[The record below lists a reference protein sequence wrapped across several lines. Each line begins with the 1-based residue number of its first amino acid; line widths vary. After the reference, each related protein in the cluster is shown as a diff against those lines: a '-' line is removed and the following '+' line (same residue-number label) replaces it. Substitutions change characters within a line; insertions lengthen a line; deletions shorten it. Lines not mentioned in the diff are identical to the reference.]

1 MIGPAL
7 QGASLISRGI
17 QAIPWLL
24 TGATVAPDAA
34 KAVKAVGSAFN
45 RPAAPY
51 NPGGGGMG
59 GRRGTRGSGAARPST
74 TEPRPI
80 GSQAV
85 LNGQPVYWAGNDYG
99 WQRLSGGGSSLTM
112 DTLNAPGVQ
121 NRFVQDQDY
130 GVAGGGP
137 AADRA
142 YQQEKSRVAQLTAQ
156 DPELQRYEAARKLA
170 AAPGATPEQVQSAE
184 DIGMGIWRNKYG
196 DTPMGRP
203 GGAVGTFNPL
213 MQRTFGY
220 QTGGLAPGAEF
231 TPTMGPTP
239 LVPQVDQALNPASP
253 TFAGGEGAP
262 LLNFADEKLT
272 PEMIEAY
279 KRQLLDRAKP

>member
-34 KAVKAVGSAFN
+34 KAVKAVGSALN

-59 GRRGTRGSGAARPST
+59 GRRGTRGPGTYQPST

-85 LNGQPVYWAGNDYG
+85 LGGQPVYWGGKDYG
-99 WQRLSGGGSSLTM
+99 WQRLSGGGSSTTM
-112 DTLNAPGVQ
+112 NTLNAPGVQ
-121 NRFVQDQDY
+121 NRFIQDADY
-130 GVAGGGP
+130 GVSGGGQVSSP
-137 AADRA
+137 AAERA
-142 YQQEKSRVAQLTAQ
+142 YQQEKSRVAQITAQ
-156 DPELQRYEAARKLA
+156 DPMLQWAQANPTLA
-170 AAPGATPEQVQSAE
+170 AKVQPGQAGFDVIQKQTGQVPAPS
-184 DIGMGIWRNKYG
+184 
-196 DTPMGRP
+196 
-203 GGAVGTFNPL
+203 FNPL

-220 QTGGLAPGAEF
+220 QTGG
-231 TPTMGPTP
+231 GPTSMGEPTLGPSP
-239 LVPQVDQALNPASP
+239 LTPQVDQALNPASP
-253 TFAGGEGAP
+253 TFVGGEGAP
-262 LLNFADEKLT
+262 LFNFADEKLT

-279 KRQLLDRAKP
+279 QRQLLGQAKNK